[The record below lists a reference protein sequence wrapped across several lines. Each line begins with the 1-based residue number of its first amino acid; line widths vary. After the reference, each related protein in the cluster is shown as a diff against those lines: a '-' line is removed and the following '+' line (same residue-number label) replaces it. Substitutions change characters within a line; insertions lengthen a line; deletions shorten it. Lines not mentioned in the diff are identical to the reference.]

1 MDYLIFNNMNKQNSQ
16 NGRKLSVF
24 LSLLLCV
31 CCSLS
36 AQIKIT
42 GTVTDETNEGV
53 IGASVLVK
61 GSKTGTITDID
72 GKYSIEVPNKKAVL
86 IFSFIGYATQEIA
99 VAGKETVNVVMKE
112 DGVMLNEVVAI
123 GYGTMKKEDL
133 TGSVA
138 KVNMDDLN
146 KAPVVSFDQ
155 ALGGRIAGVQVVSGD
170 GRPGSAASIV
180 IRGSN
185 TISDS
190 SDGTPLYVID
200 GFATDDPNA
209 AAYNQNDIESIDV
222 LKDASATA
230 IYGARG
236 ANGVIIIT
244 TKRGKES
251 APRVTYDGY
260 FSWQQHPKYLDIME
274 GKQFVALQQ
283 EILTASELEKTYF
296 SYSESLGR
304 NRTLD
309 DYDNIPSYNWQKEV
323 FRNAP
328 MTSHNISLSGGSKNT
343 RYSASLSYLNQQG
356 VLVNSSYESLKARMT
371 LDQWITKK
379 IKFGATLNFANNT
392 SNGSAPSQSG
402 GSTTQY
408 FLYQV
413 LAYRP
418 LGYSDNDDLLSG
430 DTVNDDGTYPYNP
443 TRTIQNQFDKTKS
456 RQINLNTYLQWE
468 IVKGLTFKGTFNYT
482 LRTDKRT
489 QFNNS
494 NTYLGDSQYTANGVN
509 GSFSTKEWDNWSNEY
524 TLTYKHK
531 KRMHSFSEMVG
542 MSLNSYTTSV
552 LGGQSVQV
560 PWENNGFW
568 GIDSGTP
575 KTITATNIE
584 NKLMSFFARIN
595 YDWRSRYIIYATM
608 RADGSSRFPY
618 NKWGY
623 FPSGAVAWR
632 LSDEPWLHLH
642 NTFVS
647 NLKLRIGWG
656 ATGNNNTNSN
666 YPSSRLYAT
675 DAKYTFSNSMQPA
688 VYVAQIANKKLKWET
703 TYQTNIGL
711 DYGFFNNRINGEIDI
726 YKKDTHDLLLYAEVP
741 ASLGFTSVQQNI
753 GSITNKGLEITV
765 NTVNLR
771 GGNGKLKWTSSFN
784 ISFNKNKITALSDG
798 QESRFTTL
806 SGVKASN
813 SYIAKVG
820 RPLSEMYGYVY
831 DGVYQYEDFDEV
843 SPNVFVLKPNVP
855 NNTQER
861 STIQPGDVKL
871 KDINGDGQVT
881 SEDQTIIGHGLPI
894 HTGGFTNN
902 FEWKNFD
909 LSIFFQWSYG
919 NDVINYNRV
928 LLEQLRGK
936 HYNQLSSAT
945 DHWTPRVDN
954 GDGTY
959 TDGNY
964 TNYLCAP
971 NRSLTNINTSRE
983 VEDASFLRLKT
994 IQLGYNFP
1002 KKTLKRWKVNQ
1013 LRVYVTAQNLF
1024 TITGYT
1030 GYDPEVST
1038 RNSAMTRGFDYSSYP
1053 RSTSYTIGVKLGL

>member
-1 MDYLIFNNMNKQNSQ
+1 MKRIH
-16 NGRKLSVF
+16 SVS
-24 LSLLLCV
+24 LKRASSLLLFLLL
-31 CCSLS
+31 SLTTLQ

-42 GTVTDETNEGV
+42 GTVTDESKETV
-53 IGASVLVK
+53 IGANVTVK
-61 GSKTGTITDID
+61 GTTIGTITDVN
-72 GKYSIEVPNKKAVL
+72 GKYAIEVPDQKAVL
-86 IFSFIGYATQEIA
+86 SFSFIGYTTREIP
-99 VAGKETVNVVMKE
+99 VGKNKVIDVVMKE
-112 DGVMLNEVVAI
+112 DGVMLNEVVAV
-123 GYGTMKKEDL
+123 GYATVKKGDL
-133 TGSVA
+133 AGSVS

-146 KAPVVSFDQ
+146 KAPVTSFDQ

-170 GRPGSAASIV
+170 GRPGSEANIV

-190 SDGTPLYVID
+190 SDGSPLYVID

-209 AAYNQNDIESIDV
+209 AAYNPNDIESIDV

-260 FSWQQHPKYLDIME
+260 VSWQMHPQYLDIME

-283 EILTASELEKTYF
+283 NILTPTEMEKTYF
-296 SYSESLGR
+296 GYSEKLGR
-304 NRTLD
+304 NRTLA
-309 DYDNIPSYNWQKEV
+309 DYDRIPSYNWQKEV
-323 FRNAP
+323 FRGAP
-328 MTSHNISLSGGSKNT
+328 MTSHHIALSGGSKNT
-343 RYSASLSYLNQQG
+343 RYSSSISYYNQQG
-356 VLVNSSYESLKARMT
+356 VIIKSSFESLKARLT
-371 LDQWITKK
+371 LDQNITKNL
-379 IKFGATLNFANNT
+379 KFGAIMNFANNV

-402 GSTTQY
+402 GGTAQY

-418 LGYSDNDDLLSG
+418 LGYNEDDDLLNENNDDSA
-430 DTVNDDGTYPYNP
+430 VNEDGTYPYNP
-443 TRTIQNQFDKTKS
+443 MKTIQNQIDRTRT
-456 RQINLNTYLQWE
+456 RQLSLNTYLNWD
-468 IVKGLTFKGTFNYT
+468 IIKNLTFRATFSYSW
-482 LRTDKRT
+482 RTDKRQ

-494 NTYLGDSQYTANGVN
+494 HTYLGDPQYSANGVN
-509 GSFSTKEWDNWSNEY
+509 GQFSVKEWDNWSNEY
-524 TLTYKHK
+524 TLTYKHRIGK
-531 KRMHSFSEMVG
+531 HNFTEMVG
-542 MSLNSYTTSV
+542 TSLTSQTINL
-552 LGGQSVQV
+552 LGAQSVQV

-575 KTITATNIE
+575 KTVTATCVE
-584 NKLMSFFARIN
+584 NKLMSYFARIS
-595 YDWRSRYIIYATM
+595 YDWQSRYIVYATM

-623 FPSGAVAWR
+623 FPSAAFAWR
-632 LSDEPWLHLH
+632 LSDEPFMHLQDS
-642 NTFVS
+642 FVS
-647 NLKLRIGWG
+647 NLKLRVGWG
-656 ATGNNNTNSN
+656 ATGNNNTYNDYS
-666 YPSSRLYAT
+666 SSRLYST
-675 DAKYTFSNSMQPA
+675 NDKYAFNNAMSPA
-688 VYVAQIANKKLKWET
+688 VYISQIANKDLKWET

-711 DYGFFNNRINGEIDI
+711 DYGFFNNRISGEIDI
-726 YKKDTHDLLLYAEVP
+726 YNKDTKDLLLYAEVP
-741 ASLGFTSVQQNI
+741 ASLGFSSVQQNI
-753 GSITNKGLEITV
+753 GSINNRGLEISV
-765 NTVNLR
+765 NTVNFPGGR
-771 GGNGKLKWTSSFN
+771 GKFKWTTNFN

-798 QESRFTTL
+798 QESRLVSFSSPSVT
-806 SGVKASN
+806 N
-813 SYIAKVG
+813 PYICKVG
-820 RPLSEMYGYVY
+820 HPLSEMYGYVY

-843 SPNVFVLKPNVP
+843 SPNVFVLKANVP

-861 STIQPGDVKL
+861 SNIQPGDVKL

-909 LSIFFQWSYG
+909 LSVFFQWSYG

-928 LLEQLRGK
+928 KLETLRGK
-936 HYNQLSSAT
+936 HVNQLSSAAN
-945 DHWTPRVDN
+945 HWTPRTDN

-959 TDGNY
+959 TPGNY

-971 NRSLTNINTSRE
+971 NRSLTNVNTSRE

-1002 KKTLKRWKVNQ
+1002 TKTLKNMKIRS
-1013 LRVYVTAQNLF
+1013 LRLYLTGQNLW
-1024 TITGYT
+1024 TLTKYT

-1053 RSTSYTIGVKLGL
+1053 KTMSFTFGVKIGI

>member
-1 MDYLIFNNMNKQNSQ
+1 MNLRRTSF
-16 NGRKLSVF
+16 LLLF
-24 LSLLLCV
+24 LLLSLTTLQ
-31 CCSLS
+31 

-42 GTVTDETNEGV
+42 GTVTDEAKETV
-53 IGASVLVK
+53 IGANVTVK
-61 GSKTGTITDID
+61 GTTIGTITDVN
-72 GKYSIEVPNKKAVL
+72 GKYTIEVPNQKAVL
-86 IFSFIGYATQEIA
+86 SFSFIGYTTREIP
-99 VAGKETVNVVMKE
+99 VGKNTVIDVVMKE
-112 DGVMLNEVVAI
+112 DGVMLNEVVAV
-123 GYGTMKKEDL
+123 GYATVKKGDL
-133 TGSVA
+133 AGSVS

-146 KAPVVSFDQ
+146 KAPVTSFDQ

-170 GRPGSAASIV
+170 GRPGSEANIV

-185 TISDS
+185 TISDN
-190 SDGTPLYVID
+190 SDGSPLYVID

-260 FSWQQHPKYLDIME
+260 VSWQMHPQYLDIMG
-274 GKQFVALQQ
+274 GKQFVTMQQ
-283 EILTASELEKTYF
+283 DLLSTTDMEKTYF
-296 SYSESLGR
+296 GYSEKLGR
-304 NRTLD
+304 NRTLA
-309 DYDNIPSYNWQKEV
+309 DYDRIPAYNWQKEV
-323 FRNAP
+323 FRGAP
-328 MTSHNISLSGGSKNT
+328 MTSHHISLSGGSKNT
-343 RYSASLSYLNQQG
+343 RYSSSISYYNQQG
-356 VLVNSSYESLKARMT
+356 VIIKSSYESLKARLT
-371 LDQWITKK
+371 LDQNITRNL
-379 IKFGATLNFANNT
+379 KFGATLNFANNV

-402 GSTTQY
+402 GGTAQY

-418 LGYSDNDDLLSG
+418 LGYNEDDDLLNGNNDESA
-430 DTVNDDGTYPYNP
+430 VNEDGNYPYNP
-443 TRTIQNQFDKTKS
+443 MKTIQNQIDRTKS
-456 RQINLNTYLQWE
+456 RQLNLNTYLNWD
-468 IVKGLTFKGTFNYT
+468 IIKNLTFRATFSYSW
-482 LRTDKRT
+482 RTDKRQ

-494 NTYLGDSQYTANGVN
+494 KTYLGDPQYSANGVN
-509 GSFSTKEWDNWSNEY
+509 GQFSVKEWDNWSNEY
-524 TLTYKHK
+524 TLTYKHHTGK
-531 KRMHSFSEMVG
+531 HNFTEMLG
-542 MSLNSYTTSV
+542 TSLTSQTISL
-552 LGGQSVQV
+552 LGAQSVQV

-575 KTITATNIE
+575 KTVTANCVE
-584 NKLMSFFARIN
+584 NKLMSYFARVS
-595 YDWRSRYIIYATM
+595 YDWQSRYIVYATM

-623 FPSGAVAWR
+623 FPSAAFAWR
-632 LSDEPWLHLH
+632 LSDEPFMHLQDS
-642 NTFVS
+642 FIS
-647 NLKLRIGWG
+647 NLKLRVGWG
-656 ATGNNNTNSN
+656 ATGNNNTYNDYS
-666 YPSSRLYAT
+666 SSRLYST
-675 DAKYTFSNSMQPA
+675 NDKYAFNNALSPA
-688 VYVAQIANKKLKWET
+688 VYVSQVANKDLKWET

-711 DYGFFNNRINGEIDI
+711 DYGFFNNRISGEIDI
-726 YKKDTHDLLLYAEVP
+726 YNKDTKDLLLYAEVP
-741 ASLGFTSVQQNI
+741 ASLGFSSIQQNI
-753 GSITNKGLEITV
+753 GSINNRGLEISV
-765 NTVNLR
+765 NTVNFPGGR
-771 GGNGKLKWTSSFN
+771 GKFKWTTNFN

-798 QESRFTTL
+798 QESRLVSFSSPSVT
-806 SGVKASN
+806 N
-813 SYIAKVG
+813 PYICKVG
-820 RPLSEMYGYVY
+820 HPLSEMYGYVY
-831 DGVYQYEDFDEV
+831 EGVYQYEDFDEV
-843 SPNVFVLKPNVP
+843 APNVFVLKSNVP

-861 STIQPGDVKL
+861 SNIQPGDVKL

-909 LSIFFQWSYG
+909 LSVFFQWSYG

-928 LLEQLRGK
+928 KLESLRGK
-936 HYNQLSSAT
+936 HVNQLSSAAN
-945 DHWTPRVDN
+945 HWTPRTDN

-959 TDGNY
+959 TPGNY

-1002 KKTLKRWKVNQ
+1002 TKVLKNMKIRS
-1013 LRVYVTAQNLF
+1013 LRLYVTGQNLW
-1024 TITGYT
+1024 TLTKYT

-1053 RSTSYTIGVKLGL
+1053 KTMSFTFGVKLGL

>member
-1 MDYLIFNNMNKQNSQ
+1 MKRINSVSL
-16 NGRKLSVF
+16 RRASALLLLLL
-24 LSLLLCV
+24 LSLNTLQ
-31 CCSLS
+31 

-42 GTVTDETNEGV
+42 GTVTDESKETV
-53 IGASVLVK
+53 IGANVTVK
-61 GSKTGTITDID
+61 GTTIGTITDVN
-72 GKYSIEVPNKKAVL
+72 GKYSIEVPNQKAVL
-86 IFSFIGYATQEIA
+86 SFSFIGYTTREIP
-99 VAGKETVNVVMKE
+99 VGKNKVIDVVMKE
-112 DGVMLNEVVAI
+112 DGVMLNEVVAV
-123 GYGTMKKEDL
+123 GYATVKKGDL
-133 TGSVA
+133 AGSVS

-146 KAPVVSFDQ
+146 KAPVTSFDQ

-170 GRPGSAASIV
+170 GRPGSEANIV

-190 SDGTPLYVID
+190 SDGSPLYVID

-260 FSWQQHPKYLDIME
+260 VSWQMHPQYLDIME

-283 EILTASELEKTYF
+283 EILTATEMEKTYF
-296 SYSESLGR
+296 GYSENLGR
-304 NRTLD
+304 NRTLA
-309 DYDNIPSYNWQKEV
+309 DYDRIPSYNWQKEV
-323 FRNAP
+323 FRGAP
-328 MTSHNISLSGGSKNT
+328 MTSHHVSLSGGSKNT
-343 RYSASLSYLNQQG
+343 RYSSSISYYNQQG
-356 VLVNSSYESLKARMT
+356 VIINSSYESLKARLT
-371 LDQWITKK
+371 LDQNITKNL
-379 IKFGATLNFANNT
+379 KFGATLNFANNI
-392 SNGSAPSQSG
+392 SKGSAPSQSG
-402 GSTTQY
+402 GGTAQY

-418 LGYSDNDDLLSG
+418 LGYNENDDLLNGSN
-430 DTVNDDGTYPYNP
+430 DDSDVNDDGNYPYNP
-443 TRTIQNQFDKTKS
+443 MKTIQNQVDRTRS
-456 RQINLNTYLQWE
+456 RQLNLNTYLNWN
-468 IVKGLTFKGTFNYT
+468 IIKNLTFRATFSYSW
-482 LRTDKRT
+482 RTDKRQ

-494 NTYLGDSQYTANGVN
+494 DTYLGDPQYSANGVN
-509 GSFSTKEWDNWSNEY
+509 GQFTVKEWDNWSNEY
-524 TLTYKHK
+524 TLTYKHRVGK
-531 KRMHSFSEMVG
+531 HNFTEMLG
-542 MSLNSYTTSV
+542 ASLTSQTINL
-552 LGGQSVQV
+552 LGAQSVQV

-575 KTITATNIE
+575 KTITTNCVE
-584 NKLMSFFARIN
+584 NKLMSYFARVS
-595 YDWRSRYIIYATM
+595 YDWQSRYIVYATM

-623 FPSGAVAWR
+623 FPSAAFAWR
-632 LSDEPWLHLH
+632 LSDEPFMHLQDS
-642 NTFVS
+642 FVS
-647 NLKLRIGWG
+647 NLKLRVGWG
-656 ATGNNNTNSN
+656 ATGNNNTYNDYS
-666 YPSSRLYAT
+666 SSRLYST
-675 DAKYTFSNSMQPA
+675 SDKYAFNNAMSPA
-688 VYVAQIANKKLKWET
+688 VYVSQIANKNLKWET

-711 DYGFFNNRINGEIDI
+711 DYGFFNNRISGEIDI
-726 YKKDTHDLLLYAEVP
+726 YNKDTKDLLLYAEVP
-741 ASLGFTSVQQNI
+741 ASLGFSSVQQNI
-753 GSITNKGLEITV
+753 GSINNRGLEISV
-765 NTVNLR
+765 NTVNFPGGR
-771 GGNGKLKWTSSFN
+771 GKFKWTTNFN
-784 ISFNKNKITALSDG
+784 ISFNKNKVTALSDG
-798 QESRFTTL
+798 QESRLVSFSSPNVT
-806 SGVKASN
+806 N
-813 SYIAKVG
+813 PYICKVG
-820 RPLSEMYGYVY
+820 HPLSEMYGYVY

-843 SPNVFVLKPNVP
+843 SPNVFVLKSNVP

-861 STIQPGDVKL
+861 SNIKPGDVKL

-909 LSIFFQWSYG
+909 LSVFFQWSYG

-928 LLEQLRGK
+928 KLESLRGK
-936 HYNQLSSAT
+936 HINQLSSAAN
-945 DHWTPRVDN
+945 HWTPRIDN

-959 TDGNY
+959 TAGNY
-964 TNYLCAP
+964 TDYLCAP

-994 IQLGYNFP
+994 VQLGYNFP
-1002 KKTLKRWKVNQ
+1002 TKTLKKMKIRS
-1013 LRVYVTAQNLF
+1013 LRLYVTGQNLW
-1024 TITGYT
+1024 TLTKYT

-1053 RSTSYTIGVKLGL
+1053 KTMSFTFGVKLGL

>member
-1 MDYLIFNNMNKQNSQ
+1 MKRIY
-16 NGRKLSVF
+16 SVSHRRACF
-24 LSLLLCV
+24 LLLFLLLSLTALQ
-31 CCSLS
+31 

-42 GTVTDETNEGV
+42 GTVTDESKETV
-53 IGASVLVK
+53 IGANVTVK
-61 GSKTGTITDID
+61 GTTIGTITDVN
-72 GKYSIEVPNKKAVL
+72 GKYTIEVPNQKAIL
-86 IFSFIGYATQEIA
+86 SFSFIGYTTREIP
-99 VAGKETVNVVMKE
+99 VGKNKVIDVVMKE
-112 DGVMLNEVVAI
+112 DGVMLNEVVAV
-123 GYGTMKKEDL
+123 GYATVKKGDL
-133 TGSVA
+133 AGSVS

-146 KAPVVSFDQ
+146 KAPVTSFDQ

-170 GRPGSAASIV
+170 GRPGSEANIV

-185 TISDS
+185 TISDN
-190 SDGTPLYVID
+190 SDGSPLYVID

-260 FSWQQHPKYLDIME
+260 VSWQMHPQYLDIME
-274 GKQFVALQQ
+274 GKQFVSLQQ
-283 EILTASELEKTYF
+283 SLLTPTEMEKTYF
-296 SYSESLGR
+296 GYSEKLGR
-304 NRTLD
+304 NRTLA
-309 DYDNIPSYNWQKEV
+309 DYDRIPSYNWQKEV
-323 FRNAP
+323 FRGAP
-328 MTSHNISLSGGSKNT
+328 MTSHHVSLSGGSKNT
-343 RYSASLSYLNQQG
+343 RYSSSISYYNQQG
-356 VLVNSSYESLKARMT
+356 VIIKSSYESLKARLT
-371 LDQWITKK
+371 LDQNITKNL
-379 IKFGATLNFANNT
+379 KFGATLNFANNV

-402 GSTTQY
+402 GGTAQY

-418 LGYSDNDDLLSG
+418 LGYNEDDDLLNGNNDESA
-430 DTVNDDGTYPYNP
+430 VNEDGNYPYNP
-443 TRTIQNQFDKTKS
+443 MKTIQNQVDRTKS
-456 RQINLNTYLQWE
+456 RQLNLNTYLNWD
-468 IVKGLTFKGTFNYT
+468 IIKNLTFRATFSYSW
-482 LRTDKRT
+482 RTDKRQ

-494 NTYLGDSQYTANGVN
+494 NTYLGDPQYSANGVN
-509 GSFSTKEWDNWSNEY
+509 GQFSVKEWDNWSNEY
-524 TLTYKHK
+524 TLTYKHRIGK
-531 KRMHSFSEMVG
+531 HNFTEMLG
-542 MSLNSYTTSV
+542 TSLTSQTV
-552 LGGQSVQV
+552 SLLGAQSVQV
-560 PWENNGFW
+560 PWENSGFW

-575 KTITATNIE
+575 KTITANCVE
-584 NKLMSFFARIN
+584 NKLMSYFARVS
-595 YDWRSRYIIYATM
+595 YDWQSRYIVYATM

-623 FPSGAVAWR
+623 FPSAAFAWR
-632 LSDEPWLHLH
+632 LSDEPFMHLQDS
-642 NTFVS
+642 FVS
-647 NLKLRIGWG
+647 NLKLRVGWG
-656 ATGNNNTNSN
+656 ATGNNNTYNDYS
-666 YPSSRLYAT
+666 SSRLYST
-675 DAKYTFSNSMQPA
+675 NDKYAFNNAMSPA
-688 VYVAQIANKKLKWET
+688 VYVSQIANKDLKWET

-711 DYGFFNNRINGEIDI
+711 DYGFFNNRISGEIDI
-726 YKKDTHDLLLYAEVP
+726 YNKDTKDLLLYAEVP
-741 ASLGFTSVQQNI
+741 ASLGFSSVQQNI
-753 GSITNKGLEITV
+753 GSINNRGLEISV
-765 NTVNLR
+765 NTVNFPGGR
-771 GGNGKLKWTSSFN
+771 GKFKWTTNFN

-798 QESRFTTL
+798 QESRLVSFSSPNVT
-806 SGVKASN
+806 N
-813 SYIAKVG
+813 PYICKVG
-820 RPLSEMYGYVY
+820 HPLSEMYGYVY

-843 SPNVFVLKPNVP
+843 SPNVFVLKANIP

-861 STIQPGDVKL
+861 SNIQPGDVKL

-909 LSIFFQWSYG
+909 LSVFFQWSYG

-928 LLEQLRGK
+928 KLESLRGK
-936 HYNQLSSAT
+936 HVNQLSSAAN
-945 DHWTPRVDN
+945 HWTPRIDN

-959 TDGNY
+959 TAGNY

-983 VEDASFLRLKT
+983 VEDGSFLRLKT

-1002 KKTLKRWKVNQ
+1002 TKTLKNMKIRS
-1013 LRVYVTAQNLF
+1013 LRLYLTGQNLW
-1024 TITGYT
+1024 TLTKYT

-1053 RSTSYTIGVKLGL
+1053 KTMSFTFGVKLGL